1 MGTFDD
7 IIKDG
12 KKYYAFA
19 RKKAKEEPMSPSPR
33 PQADDN
39 RGFTQQM
46 SKEQQIEAA
55 ELTPEQVAQRSG
67 AATNAPVQ
75 PQSGAVS
82 VVSNGAP
89 TTTRIVPEATPQVS
103 PTPSATT
110 AATTTAASTPIEQ
123 TQGEQIANYVEGKGG
138 MPQDTNSRPSVLGV
152 NKNDEDILREQAGV
166 PKETPE
172 TKAEV
177 EDKADAEEEQERKTY
192 EQMLKEIMA
201 RRRPRTPEEE
211 EAIRKREKRERL
223 FASIADGLSAMH
235 EAYSYGRGIKPM
247 DIDKVSPKVLAR
259 QERLRLL
266 RDQEDRA
273 WVSNYLNVMRE
284 KRLAEKDKAY
294 NEYKQNML
302 ALKSQQTD
310 QQLRKLDAEIDRL
323 IAQGKTEEARR
334 KQIEAQTVYIAAKQE
349 GQTISNTY
357 APAYWEA
364 KIGQANRS
372 NNKGGG
378 GGSKGSGS
386 GNNSGNKGKQPKY
399 EVVTDSQG
407 RVVKQKETY
416 YDENGNKV
424 VKESDGKGRPIGTK
438 ISGKG
443 RQPQSQSRP
452 NNQQTTRKG
461 ATGKK
466 GAMGN
471 TRI

>member
-19 RKKAKEEPMSPSPR
+19 RKKAKEEPMSPPPH
-33 PQADDN
+33 PQGDDN

-46 SKEQQIEAA
+46 SKEQQKEAA
-55 ELTPEQVAQRSG
+55 ELTPEQIAQRSG

-89 TTTRIVPEATPQVS
+89 TTTRIVTEATPQVS
-103 PTPSATT
+103 PTPSATPT
-110 AATTTAASTPIEQ
+110 ATTTASTPIEQ
-123 TQGEQIANYVEGKGG
+123 TQGEQIANYVAGKGG

-192 EQMLKEIMA
+192 EQMLKEMMN
-201 RRRPRTPEEE
+201 RRRPETPEEK
-211 EAIRKREKRERL
+211 EARQKREKRERL

-294 NEYKQNML
+294 NDYKQNML

-323 IAQGKTEEARR
+323 IAQGKTEEA
-334 KQIEAQTVYIAAKQE
+334 KQKLIEAQTLYTIAKSE

-357 APAYWEA
+357 APALLEA

-378 GGSKGSGS
+378 GSRTNSPKSNKSGVQGEYS
-386 GNNSGNKGKQPKY
+386 EQVVENTNNLGQTTKK
-399 EVVTDSQG
+399 VTTTDA
-407 RVVKQKETY
+407 
-416 YDENGNKV
+416 NGNKT
-424 VKESDGKGRPIGTK
+424 VKTYDHRGRLQNTTVTHPK
-438 ISGKG
+438 RKA
-443 RQPQSQSRP
+443 QSQP
-452 NNQQTTRKG
+452 KQQQTTGKG
-461 ATGKK
+461 ATSKK

>member
-1 MGTFDD
+1 MSTFDD
-7 IIKDG
+7 IINDG
-12 KKYYAFA
+12 KKYYPFA
-19 RKKAKEEPMSPSPR
+19 RKKAKEQSTSPSPR

-67 AATNAPVQ
+67 VNVNASVQ

-89 TTTRIVPEATPQVS
+89 TSTRIVTEATPQVS
-103 PTPSATT
+103 TTPSATPT
-110 AATTTAASTPIEQ
+110 ATTTVASTPIEQ

-192 EQMLKEIMA
+192 EQMLKEMMT
-201 RRRPRTPEEE
+201 RRRPETPEEK
-211 EAIRKREKRERL
+211 EARQKREKRERL

-259 QERLRLL
+259 QDRLRLL

-273 WVSNYLNVMRE
+273 WLQNYINVMKAENQRRRTDLLA
-284 KRLAEKDKAY
+284 KKDAEKAK
-294 NEYKQNML
+294 
-302 ALKSQQTD
+302 T
-310 QQLRKLDAEIDRL
+310 QQLITDSKVKAN
-323 IAQGKTEEARR
+323 EARQR
-334 KQIEAQTVYIAAKQE
+334 KDEATA
-349 GQTISNTY
+349 
-357 APAYWEA
+357 AYWETKA
-364 KIGQANRS
+364 ELLREGFPLQQAEVQARIKEREARANKQMQQRTSSRS
-372 NNKGGG
+372 SRANNPKSNKGGG
-378 GGSKGSGS
+378 DTEKVTTVEKRDRR
-386 GNNSGNKGKQPKY
+386 GNVVETRTTTVSTRPKQP
-399 EVVTDSQG
+399 
-407 RVVKQKETY
+407 
-416 YDENGNKV
+416 
-424 VKESDGKGRPIGTK
+424 
-438 ISGKG
+438 
-443 RQPQSQSRP
+443 RP

-461 ATGKK
+461 STSGRKV

-471 TRI
+471 TRIPN

>member
-12 KKYYAFA
+12 KKYYA
-19 RKKAKEEPMSPSPR
+19 SPR

-46 SKEQQIEAA
+46 SKEQQKEAA
-55 ELTPEQVAQRSG
+55 ELTPEQIAQRSG
-67 AATNAPVQ
+67 AATNASVQ

-89 TTTRIVPEATPQVS
+89 TTTRIVPESTPQVS
-103 PTPSATT
+103 STPSESKVATSGEKVATSEGKVATPT
-110 AATTTAASTPIEQ
+110 AATTSSSTPLEKY
-123 TQGEQIANYVEGKGG
+123 TNGEKLTPEDYVALDKLSGG
-138 MPQDTNSRPSVLGV
+138 GRPKILGV
-152 NKNDEDILREQAGV
+152 DKNDEDILREQAGV

-192 EQMLKEIMA
+192 EQMLKEMMA

-247 DIDKVSPKVLAR
+247 DIEKVSPKVLAR
-259 QERLRLL
+259 QDRLRLL

-294 NEYKQNML
+294 NDYKQNML

-323 IAQGKTEEARR
+323 ITQGKTEEA
-334 KQIEAQTVYIAAKQE
+334 KQKLMEAQTLYTIAKSE

-357 APAYWEA
+357 APALLEA

-372 NNKGGG
+372 NTGRSGGG
-378 GGSKGSGS
+378 KGSGS
-386 GNNSGNKGKQPKY
+386 GKGGSGKSKQPKY
-399 EVVTDSQG
+399 EYKKDKYGNITQ
-407 RVVKQKETY
+407 RIETSY
-416 YDENGNKV
+416 NDKGEKV
-424 VKESDGKGRPIGTK
+424 VKTYDKRGRLVSEKIVGSGTA
-438 ISGKG
+438 
-443 RQPQSQSRP
+443 P
-452 NNQQTTRKG
+452 TTTK
-461 ATGKK
+461 
-466 GAMGN
+466 
-471 TRI
+471 

>member
-19 RKKAKEEPMSPSPR
+19 RKKAKEEPMSPPPH
-33 PQADDN
+33 PQGDDN

-46 SKEQQIEAA
+46 TEEQQKEAA
-55 ELTPEQVAQRSG
+55 ELTPEQIAQRSG

-103 PTPSATT
+103 PTPSESKVATPT
-110 AATTTAASTPIEQ
+110 AVPTPIEQ

-192 EQMLKEIMA
+192 EQMLNEMMA

-247 DIDKVSPKVLAR
+247 DIEKVSPKVLAR

-273 WVSNYLNVMRE
+273 WLSNYLNVMRE

-323 IAQGKTEEARR
+323 IAQGKTEEA
-334 KQIEAQTVYIAAKQE
+334 KQKLIEAQTLYTIAKSE

-357 APAYWEA
+357 APALLEA

-378 GGSKGSGS
+378 GSRTSSPKS
-386 GNNSGNKGKQPKY
+386 NKGGDQGGGS
-399 EVVTDSQG
+399 EQVVENTNNLGQTTKKVTTTDA
-407 RVVKQKETY
+407 
-416 YDENGNKV
+416 NGNKT
-424 VKESDGKGRPIGTK
+424 VKTYDHRGRLVNTK
-438 ISGKG
+438 VTHPK
-443 RQPQSQSRP
+443 RKAQSKTT
-452 NNQQTTRKG
+452 NKQQTTKSG
-461 ATGKK
+461 EMGKIK
-466 GAMGN
+466 
-471 TRI
+471 I

>member
-1 MGTFDD
+1 M
-7 IIKDG
+7 
-12 KKYYAFA
+12 
-19 RKKAKEEPMSPSPR
+19 
-33 PQADDN
+33 
-39 RGFTQQM
+39 
-46 SKEQQIEAA
+46 
-55 ELTPEQVAQRSG
+55 
-67 AATNAPVQ
+67 
-75 PQSGAVS
+75 
-82 VVSNGAP
+82 
-89 TTTRIVPEATPQVS
+89 
-103 PTPSATT
+103 
-110 AATTTAASTPIEQ
+110 
-123 TQGEQIANYVEGKGG
+123 
-138 MPQDTNSRPSVLGV
+138 
-152 NKNDEDILREQAGV
+152 
-166 PKETPE
+166 
-172 TKAEV
+172 
-177 EDKADAEEEQERKTY
+177 
-192 EQMLKEIMA
+192 
-201 RRRPRTPEEE
+201 
-211 EAIRKREKRERL
+211 
-223 FASIADGLSAMH
+223 
-235 EAYSYGRGIKPM
+235 
-247 DIDKVSPKVLAR
+247 
-259 QERLRLL
+259 
-266 RDQEDRA
+266 
-273 WVSNYLNVMRE
+273 
-284 KRLAEKDKAY
+284 
-294 NEYKQNML
+294 
-302 ALKSQQTD
+302 
-310 QQLRKLDAEIDRL
+310 RKLDAEIDRL

>member
-19 RKKAKEEPMSPSPR
+19 RKKAKEEPMSPPPH
-33 PQADDN
+33 PQGDDN

-46 SKEQQIEAA
+46 TEEQQKEAA
-55 ELTPEQVAQRSG
+55 ELTPEQIAQRSG
-67 AATNAPVQ
+67 AATNASVQ

-89 TTTRIVPEATPQVS
+89 TNTRIVPEATPQVS
-103 PTPSATT
+103 STPSATPT
-110 AATTTAASTPIEQ
+110 ATTTVAPTPIEQ

-192 EQMLKEIMA
+192 EQMLKEMMA

-259 QERLRLL
+259 QDRLRLL
-266 RDQEDRA
+266 RNQEDRA
-273 WVSNYLNVMRE
+273 WLQNYINVMKAENQRRRTDLLA
-284 KRLAEKDKAY
+284 KKDAEKAK
-294 NEYKQNML
+294 
-302 ALKSQQTD
+302 T
-310 QQLRKLDAEIDRL
+310 QQLITDSKVKAN
-323 IAQGKTEEARR
+323 EARQR
-334 KQIEAQTVYIAAKQE
+334 KDEATA
-349 GQTISNTY
+349 
-357 APAYWEA
+357 AYWETKA
-364 KIGQANRS
+364 ELLREGFPLQQAEVQARIKEREARANKQMQQRTSSRS
-372 NNKGGG
+372 SRASNPKSNKGGG
-378 GGSKGSGS
+378 DTEKVTTVEKRDRR
-386 GNNSGNKGKQPKY
+386 GNVVETRTTTVSTRPKQQSNK
-399 EVVTDSQG
+399 
-407 RVVKQKETY
+407 
-416 YDENGNKV
+416 
-424 VKESDGKGRPIGTK
+424 
-438 ISGKG
+438 
-443 RQPQSQSRP
+443 
-452 NNQQTTRKG
+452 QQTTSKG

-466 GAMGN
+466 SAMSN
-471 TRI
+471 TSIPQK

>member
-1 MGTFDD
+1 MSTFDD

-12 KKYYAFA
+12 KKYYPFA
-19 RKKAKEEPMSPSPR
+19 RKKAQEQPMSPPPH
-33 PQADDN
+33 PQGDDN

-46 SKEQQIEAA
+46 TEEQQKEAA
-55 ELTPEQVAQRSG
+55 ELTPEQIAQRSG
-67 AATNAPVQ
+67 AETNAPVQ

-103 PTPSATT
+103 PTPSATPT
-110 AATTTAASTPIEQ
+110 ATTPTATTTVAPTPIEQ

-192 EQMLKEIMA
+192 EQMLKEMMA

-259 QERLRLL
+259 QDRLRLL
-266 RDQEDRA
+266 RNQEDRA
-273 WVSNYLNVMRE
+273 WLQNYINVMKAENQRRRTDLLA
-284 KRLAEKDKAY
+284 KKDAEKAK
-294 NEYKQNML
+294 
-302 ALKSQQTD
+302 T
-310 QQLRKLDAEIDRL
+310 QQLITDSKVKAN
-323 IAQGKTEEARR
+323 EARQR
-334 KQIEAQTVYIAAKQE
+334 KDEATA
-349 GQTISNTY
+349 
-357 APAYWEA
+357 AYWETKA
-364 KIGQANRS
+364 ELLREGFPLQQAEVQAQIKEREARANKQMQQRTSSRS
-372 NNKGGG
+372 SRASNPKSNKGGDQG
-378 GGSKGSGS
+378 GGSEQVVENT
-386 GNNSGNKGKQPKY
+386 NNLGQTTKK
-399 EVVTDSQG
+399 VTTTDA
-407 RVVKQKETY
+407 
-416 YDENGNKV
+416 NGNKT
-424 VKESDGKGRPIGTK
+424 VKTYDHRGRLVNTQVTHPK
-438 ISGKG
+438 RKAQS
-443 RQPQSQSRP
+443 QPQPKQP
-452 NNQQTTRKG
+452 QQNSSMSKFKRR
-461 ATGKK
+461 
-466 GAMGN
+466 N
-471 TRI
+471 

>member
-19 RKKAKEEPMSPSPR
+19 RKKAKEEPMSPPPH
-33 PQADDN
+33 PQGDDN

-46 SKEQQIEAA
+46 TKEQQKEAA
-55 ELTPEQVAQRSG
+55 ELTPEQIAQRSG

-103 PTPSATT
+103 PTPSESKVATSGEKV
-110 AATTTAASTPIEQ
+110 ATSEGKVATPTVAPTPIEQ

-192 EQMLKEIMA
+192 EQMLKEMMA

-259 QERLRLL
+259 QDKLRLL
-266 RDQEDRA
+266 RNQEDRA
-273 WVSNYLNVMRE
+273 WLQNYINVMKAENQRRRTDLLA
-284 KRLAEKDKAY
+284 KKDAEKAK
-294 NEYKQNML
+294 
-302 ALKSQQTD
+302 T
-310 QQLRKLDAEIDRL
+310 QQLITDSKVKAN
-323 IAQGKTEEARR
+323 EARQR
-334 KQIEAQTVYIAAKQE
+334 KDEATA
-349 GQTISNTY
+349 
-357 APAYWEA
+357 AYWETKA
-364 KIGQANRS
+364 ELLREGFPLQQAEVQARIKEREARANKQMQQRTSSRS
-372 NNKGGG
+372 SRASNPKSNKGGS
-378 GGSKGSGS
+378 SKS
-386 GNNSGNKGKQPKY
+386 NQPSY
-399 EVVTDSQG
+399 VEERDDRG
-407 RVVKQKETY
+407 RVVKTTETFY
-416 YDENGNKV
+416 NENGEKV
-424 VKESDGKGRPIGTK
+424 TKTTDRYGKSTTK
-438 ISGKG
+438 TSGKG
-443 RQPQSQSRP
+443 SIPQ
-452 NNQQTTRKG
+452 RK
-461 ATGKK
+461 K
-466 GAMGN
+466 
-471 TRI
+471 

>member
-1 MGTFDD
+1 MSTFDD
-7 IIKDG
+7 IINDG

-19 RKKAKEEPMSPSPR
+19 RKKVKEQPMSPSPR

-55 ELTPEQVAQRSG
+55 ELTPEQIAQRSG
-67 AATNAPVQ
+67 AETNASVQ

-89 TTTRIVPEATPQVS
+89 TTTRIVTEATPQVS
-103 PTPSATT
+103 PTPSTTT
-110 AATTTAASTPIEQ
+110 AATTTAATTPIEQ
-123 TQGEQIANYVEGKGG
+123 TQGEQIANYVQGKGG
-138 MPQDTNSRPSVLGV
+138 MPQTNSRPSVLGV

-192 EQMLKEIMA
+192 EQMLKEMMA

-273 WVSNYLNVMRE
+273 WLSNYINVMKAENQRRRTDLLA
-284 KRLAEKDKAY
+284 KKDAEKAK
-294 NEYKQNML
+294 
-302 ALKSQQTD
+302 T
-310 QQLRKLDAEIDRL
+310 QQLITDSKVKAN
-323 IAQGKTEEARR
+323 EARQR
-334 KQIEAQTVYIAAKQE
+334 KDEATA
-349 GQTISNTY
+349 
-357 APAYWEA
+357 AYWETKA
-364 KIGQANRS
+364 ELLREGFPLQQAEVQARIKEREARANRQMQQRTSSRSSRAS
-372 NNKGGG
+372 NPKSNKNGGDTE
-378 GGSKGSGS
+378 KVT
-386 GNNSGNKGKQPKY
+386 
-399 EVVTDSQG
+399 VVEE
-407 RVVKQKETY
+407 R
-416 YDENGNKV
+416 
-424 VKESDGKGRPIGTK
+424 DGKGRVTK
-438 ISGKG
+438 SRTTRVSTQK
-443 RQPQSQSRP
+443 RQPQPKQSQP
-452 NNQQTTRKG
+452 NKNSSMSKFTRR
-461 ATGKK
+461 
-466 GAMGN
+466 N
-471 TRI
+471 

>member
-12 KKYYAFA
+12 KKYYA
-19 RKKAKEEPMSPSPR
+19 SPR

-67 AATNAPVQ
+67 VNVNASVQ

-89 TTTRIVPEATPQVS
+89 TSTRIVTEATPQVS
-103 PTPSATT
+103 PTPSESKVATSGEKVATSEGKVATPT
-110 AATTTAASTPIEQ
+110 AATTSSSTPLEKY
-123 TQGEQIANYVEGKGG
+123 TNGEKLTPEDYVALDKLSGG
-138 MPQDTNSRPSVLGV
+138 GRPKILGV
-152 NKNDEDILREQAGV
+152 DKNDEDILREQAGV

-192 EQMLKEIMA
+192 EQMLKEMMA

-247 DIDKVSPKVLAR
+247 DIEKVSPKVLAR
-259 QERLRLL
+259 QDRLRLL

-294 NEYKQNML
+294 NDYKQNML

-323 IAQGKTEEARR
+323 ITQGKTEEA
-334 KQIEAQTVYIAAKQE
+334 KQKLMEAQTLYTIAKSE

-357 APAYWEA
+357 APALLEA

-372 NNKGGG
+372 NTGRSGGG
-378 GGSKGSGS
+378 KGSGS
-386 GNNSGNKGKQPKY
+386 GKGGSGKSKQPKY
-399 EVVTDSQG
+399 EYKKDKYGNITQ
-407 RVVKQKETY
+407 RIETSY
-416 YDENGNKV
+416 NDKGEKV
-424 VKESDGKGRPIGTK
+424 VKTYDKRGRLVSEKIVGSGTA
-438 ISGKG
+438 
-443 RQPQSQSRP
+443 P
-452 NNQQTTRKG
+452 TTTK
-461 ATGKK
+461 
-466 GAMGN
+466 
-471 TRI
+471 

>member
-284 KRLAEKDKAY
+284 KRLAEKDKAT
-294 NEYKQNML
+294 
-302 ALKSQQTD
+302 A
-310 QQLRKLDAEIDRL
+310 
-323 IAQGKTEEARR
+323 IAKPLN
-334 KQIEAQTVYIAAKQE
+334 Y
-349 GQTISNTY
+349 
-357 APAYWEA
+357 
-364 KIGQANRS
+364 
-372 NNKGGG
+372 
-378 GGSKGSGS
+378 
-386 GNNSGNKGKQPKY
+386 
-399 EVVTDSQG
+399 
-407 RVVKQKETY
+407 
-416 YDENGNKV
+416 
-424 VKESDGKGRPIGTK
+424 
-438 ISGKG
+438 
-443 RQPQSQSRP
+443 
-452 NNQQTTRKG
+452 
-461 ATGKK
+461 
-466 GAMGN
+466 
-471 TRI
+471 